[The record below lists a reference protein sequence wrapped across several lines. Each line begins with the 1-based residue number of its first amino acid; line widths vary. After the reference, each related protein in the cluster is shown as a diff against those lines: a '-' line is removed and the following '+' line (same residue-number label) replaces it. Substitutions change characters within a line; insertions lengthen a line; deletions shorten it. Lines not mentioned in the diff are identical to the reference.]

1 MGRWN
6 ETSTFE
12 LVKDPWLPAVY
23 VGIYLLLAGAILTF
37 ITAQKRR
44 R

>member
-1 MGRWN
+1 MGRWS

-23 VGIYLLLAGAILTF
+23 LGIFLLLAGAVLTF
-37 ITAQKRR
+37 IFSQKRR
-44 R
+44 